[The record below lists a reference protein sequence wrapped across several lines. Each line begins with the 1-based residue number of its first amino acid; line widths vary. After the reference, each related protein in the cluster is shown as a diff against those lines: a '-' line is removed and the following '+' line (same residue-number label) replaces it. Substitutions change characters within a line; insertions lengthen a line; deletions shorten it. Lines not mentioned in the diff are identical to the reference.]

1 MLEWEE
7 LQNLLGDIQLNIERD
22 YMIWKLT
29 KTGVYKA
36 KSLYQAISF
45 GGVKDCI
52 MQDLWRS
59 PIPLKIK
66 IFFWLML
73 RGKIQVVSQLEK
85 MKWADSRSCKSNPI
99 LLSFF
104 AADSWAIWLMRN
116 DWMFSNKLVSDA
128 SHLPYK
134 AVSCLLQ
141 WRKLA
146 PTKERSTLD
155 ASSDLLLANI
165 RRMAGSNVSSI
176 PL

>member
-1 MLEWEE
+1 MF
-7 LQNLLGDIQLNIERD
+7 NC
-22 YMIWKLT
+22 
-29 KTGVYKA
+29 
-36 KSLYQAISF
+36 AISKFMWCCYRDAF
-45 GGVKDCI
+45 GWNGIPRSRGELLDRLK
-52 MQDLWRS
+52 MQ
-59 PIPLKIK
+59 
-66 IFFWLML
+66 
-73 RGKIQVVSQLEK
+73 
-85 MKWADSRSCKSNPI
+85 SCESNPI